1 MRFVSQRCIL
11 PFTISPAWIRR
22 SVTSCFSLL
31 FQGANVLSELLKS
44 LPQVGRVEW
53 IGVAAVARAPMS
65 SVPEATVGVGTG
77 LDGDH
82 HAKSGKESARQ
93 VTLIQAEHLP
103 VIAALCGH
111 DDVTPE
117 LLRRN
122 IVVSGINLL
131 ALKKTQFQIGESVLE
146 GTGPC
151 APCSRMEENL
161 GAGGYNATRGHG
173 GITARVVRAGS
184 IRVGDQV
191 RPIHEPEA
199 DDE

>member
-1 MRFVSQRCIL
+1 M
-11 PFTISPAWIRR
+11 
-22 SVTSCFSLL
+22 
-31 FQGANVLSELLKS
+31 LSELLKS

-53 IGVAAVARAPMS
+53 IGIAAASRAPMT
-65 SVPEATVGVGTG
+65 SVVDVAAGVGTG
-77 LDGDH
+77 LAGDH
-82 HAKSGKESARQ
+82 HAKSGKPSARQ

-103 VIAALCGH
+103 VIAALSSRDH
-111 DDVTPE
+111 APPE

-131 ALKKTQFQIGESVLE
+131 ALKKTQFQIGEAVLE
-146 GTGPC
+146 GSGPC

-161 GAGGYNATRGHG
+161 GPGGYNATRGHG
-173 GITARVVRAGS
+173 GITARVVQAGA

-191 RPIHEPEA
+191 RPLLEPET